1 MAVLLTALPPWGGLR
16 TARGHLPLV
25 AMDVHADVAGL
36 FAATRVR
43 QTFANPF
50 DDAIEATYIFP
61 LPDRA
66 GVTRF
71 VATLGGRRVEGI
83 LKERQA
89 ARDDYDEAIA
99 AGRRAALLE
108 EERPGVF
115 TARVGNLLPGEGAEV
130 ELELTGP
137 VPYDSGE
144 ATYRFPLVVAPRYV
158 PGAAQDGT
166 PGGDGTA
173 VDADLVPD
181 ASRVRPPVLLPGQ
194 PNPVRLSLEL
204 TIDPP
209 GLEVSDLR
217 STLHAATVE
226 HDPRRVVLQPGER
239 LDRDVV
245 VRFRL
250 AGAATRTAALVDGDG
265 TFAVTVVPPEGDG
278 SGGRAPLDVAVVLD
292 RSGSMAGWKMVAAR
306 RAAAR
311 IVDALTAADRVA
323 VVAFDDR
330 IDRPERLGRG
340 LAPATDHNRFAAVE
354 FLSRVEA
361 RGGTDVHTAMED
373 AARQLAAGG
382 HGGVLVLVTDGQVA
396 HEDHVLGTL
405 GPFLGSVRVFTVGID
420 RAVNAGFLRRVAEVT
435 GGRAELVESE
445 DRLDEAMTRI
455 HRAVRPPLLQAVE
468 IQAEGL
474 APGTLTPA
482 RPPDVFAGAP
492 AVISGRGRP
501 DLITLTGRQPD
512 GTPWTQTVVPC
523 AVDNPA
529 VRTVWARAYV
539 RQLEDR
545 YAVAGSPEL
554 AAGIVKAS
562 LTYGVLSRFTAFVAV
577 DPSDPTSSTSPRP
590 VVQPVEPPSMWPVA
604 RLTMQP
610 FAGGP
615 ATAAP
620 PAPPPVPPQERL
632 RELLERLS
640 ETTRRRTVA
649 RELDRIAAE
658 LPEGDLRD
666 AVTRLAAVLRSPA
679 PWDQV
684 VTAVEKVRL
693 LLGPARAPFWT

>member
-1 MAVLLTALPPWGGLR
+1 MTILPTALPPWGGLR

-25 AMDVHADVAGL
+25 AMDVRAEVAGL

-43 QTFANPF
+43 QSFANPF
-50 DDAIEATYIFP
+50 DDAIEAAYIFP

-71 VATLGGRRVEGI
+71 VATLGGRRVEGV

-99 AGRRAALLE
+99 AGRRAAILE

-137 VPYDSGE
+137 LAYDGGE
-144 ATYRFPLVVAPRYV
+144 ATYRFPLVVAPRYA
-158 PGAAQDGT
+158 PGT
-166 PGGDGTA
+166 PHGGAPVGEGTA
-173 VDADLVPD
+173 VDTDLVPD
-181 ASRVRPPVLLPGQ
+181 ASRVSPPVLLPGQ

-204 TIDPP
+204 AVDPL
-209 GLEVSDLR
+209 GLEVADLR
-217 STLHAATVE
+217 STLHAAAVA
-226 HDPRRVVLQPGER
+226 HDPLRLVLQPGER

-250 AGAATRTAALVDGDG
+250 AGAATRTAAVVDGDG
-265 TFAVTVVPPEGDG
+265 TFAVTIVPPEGDG
-278 SGGRAPLDVAVVLD
+278 STGRAPLDVAVVLD

-311 IVDALTAADRVA
+311 IVDALTAADQVA

-330 IDRPERLGRG
+330 IDRPERLGAG
-340 LAPATDHNRFAAVE
+340 LAPATDENRFAAVE
-354 FLSRVEA
+354 FLSRIEA
-361 RGGTDVHTAMED
+361 RGGTDVHTAMEG

-396 HEDHVLGTL
+396 HEDHVLRTL
-405 GPFLGSVRVFTVGID
+405 QPFLGSVRVFTVGID
-420 RAVNAGFLRRVAEVT
+420 RAVNAGFLRRLAEAT

-455 HRAVRPPLLQAVE
+455 HRAVRPPLVQAVE
-468 IQAEGL
+468 IRADGIT
-474 APGTLTPA
+474 PGTLTPA
-482 RPPDVFAGAP
+482 RPPDLFTGAP
-492 AVISGRGRP
+492 TVISGRGRP
-501 DLITLTGRQPD
+501 DRITLTGRRPD
-512 GTPWTQTVVPC
+512 GAPWTQTVVPRE
-523 AVDNPA
+523 VDNPA

-539 RQLEDR
+539 RQLEDG

-554 AAGIVKAS
+554 ATLIVNAS

-577 DPSDPTSSTSPRP
+577 DASDPTSSTAPRP

-604 RLTMQP
+604 KLTMQP
-610 FAGGP
+610 FAAGP
-615 ATAAP
+615 ATVAS
-620 PAPPPVPPQERL
+620 PAPPEQQL
-632 RELLERLS
+632 RELLDRLS
-640 ETTRRRTVA
+640 ETTRRKTVA
-649 RELDRIAAE
+649 RELDRIAGE
-658 LPEGDLRD
+658 LAEGDLRD
-666 AVTRLAAVLRSPA
+666 AVTRLAAVLRSRA
-679 PWDQV
+679 PWEEV
-684 VTAVEKVRL
+684 LTAVEKVRL
-693 LLGPARAPFWT
+693 LLGPARARAPFWT